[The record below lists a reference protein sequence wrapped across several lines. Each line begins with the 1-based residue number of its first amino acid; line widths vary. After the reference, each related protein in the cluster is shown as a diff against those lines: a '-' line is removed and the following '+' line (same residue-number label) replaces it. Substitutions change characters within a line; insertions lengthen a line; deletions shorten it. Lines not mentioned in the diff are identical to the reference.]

1 MEFQDKVVLITG
13 AGRGAGRQVAET
25 FAAQGARVAINDI
38 SPENVESLAA
48 DLHQRGYT
56 ARVYVDDIAKK
67 VAVQALVNRVEED
80 FGRIDVLINHAS
92 VEPHTSLLDMDEWDW
107 HRTLDVNLTGAFLTM
122 QSAGRLMRDQG
133 GGVIINMASLS
144 GGTVALDRSAYTAS
158 LFGLVGLTRQAARE
172 LFSFGIRVHAVGRG
186 LGRFQN
192 TDTTVPADLSRA
204 VLFLCSP
211 HAAHLTG
218 HIVNLP

>member
-13 AGRGAGRQVAET
+13 AGRGTGRQIAET
-25 FAAQGARVAINDI
+25 FAAQGASVALNDI
-38 SPENVESLAA
+38 SPQNVESLAA
-48 DLHQRGYT
+48 ELHQRGYN
-56 ARVYVDDIAKK
+56 AKVYIDDVAKK

-92 VEPHTSLLDMDEWDW
+92 VEPHISLLDMDEWDW

-122 QSAGRLMRDQG
+122 QSVGRLMRDRG

-144 GGTVALDRSAYTAS
+144 GGTFALDHSAYTAS
-158 LFGLVGLTRQAARE
+158 LFGLVGLTRQAGRE
-172 LFSFGIRVHAVGRG
+172 LFSYGIRVHSVGRG

-192 TDTTVPADLSRA
+192 TGTTIPADLSRA

-211 HAAHLTG
+211 RAAHLTG

>member
-13 AGRGAGRQVAET
+13 AGRGTGRQMAEA
-25 FAAQGARVAINDI
+25 FAAQGARLAVNDV
-38 SPENVESLAA
+38 SPQNVESLAV
-48 DLHQRGYT
+48 DLRQRGHN
-56 ARVYVDDIAKK
+56 AKVYVDDIAKK

-80 FGRIDVLINHAS
+80 YGRIDVLINHAF
-92 VEPHTSLLDMDEWDW
+92 VEPHASLLDMDEWDW

-122 QSAGRLMRDQG
+122 QSVGRIMRERG
-133 GGVIINMASLS
+133 GGVIINLASLS
-144 GGTVALDRSAYTAS
+144 GGTVALDRSAYIAS
-158 LFGLVGLTRQAARE
+158 LYGLVGLTRQAARE
-172 LFSFGIRVHAVGRG
+172 LFAYGIRVHAVGRG

-192 TDTTVPADLSRA
+192 TGATVPADLSRA

-211 HAAHLTG
+211 RAAHLTG

>member
-38 SPENVESLAA
+38 SPQNVESLASE
-48 DLHQRGYT
+48 LHQRGYN

-122 QSAGRLMRDQG
+122 QSVGRLMRDHG
-133 GGVIINMASLS
+133 GGVIINIASLS
-144 GGTVALDRSAYTAS
+144 GGTIVLDRSAYTAS

-172 LFSFGIRVHAVGRG
+172 LFSYGIRVHAVGRG

-192 TDTTVPADLSRA
+192 TGATVPADLSRA
-204 VLFLCSP
+204 VLFLSSP
-211 HAAHLTG
+211 RAAHLTG